1 MNASASTQF
10 FTYFDWT
17 ATFLWAASGALLA
30 ARRGYDILGI
40 AIIALVSACG
50 GGLLR
55 DGIFLQNGPPLVV
68 RSPVYLGLV
77 GIATLAV
84 VIFGRHLRGS
94 RSFYRVVTIV
104 NAIGLGA
111 YAVVGMNLAIAA
123 NLPVFGVIFVGT
135 VNAVGGSVLRDILM
149 GDLPPMLFRPSVLL
163 GLVSLAGCVPFRD
176 LHPLRHRQG
185 VRRTLDRRSRLFAA
199 PAGAALQR
207 QHQTPH
213 RIRGRLAPGGQ
224 RPDEALVTPIRR
236 TRPICCAC
244 SRTSPCRHRRAPI
257 RHRR

>member
-163 GLVSLAGCVPFRD
+163 GLVSLAGCV
-176 LHPLRHRQG
+176 
-185 VRRTLDRRSRLFAA
+185 LFEIFIRCGIDKEF
-199 PAGAALQR
+199 AGLL
-207 QHQTPH
+207 TV
-213 RIRGRLAPGGQ
+213 
-224 RPDEALVTPIRR
+224 ALVFSLRLLALRFNVSTKPLTAFEEDWRQADNDQTKR
-236 TRPICCAC
+236 W
-244 SRTSPCRHRRAPI
+244 
-257 RHRR
+257 